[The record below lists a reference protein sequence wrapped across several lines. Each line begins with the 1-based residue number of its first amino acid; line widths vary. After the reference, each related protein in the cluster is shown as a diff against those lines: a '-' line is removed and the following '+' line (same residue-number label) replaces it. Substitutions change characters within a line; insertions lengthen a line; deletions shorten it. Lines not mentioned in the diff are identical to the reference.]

1 MPRTVHDPHSP
12 PTRNDAAGA
21 PETGGDAHVSG
32 IVVHAVADHADEVA
46 GWIDTLDGAEVAA
59 REGGRLVVVLEA
71 GDEHALADMVN
82 RISLAE
88 HVYSAALVSHYVDD
102 PALAEDAAETT
113 EPEDTD
119 TPG

>member
-1 MPRTVHDPHSP
+1 MPRTVHDPHAP
-12 PTRNDAAGA
+12 PTESDAEASA
-21 PETGGDAHVSG
+21 EGDAHVSG
-32 IVVHAVADHADEVA
+32 IVVHAVEDRAREVA

-71 GDEHALADMVN
+71 ANEHALADMLN

-88 HVYSAALVSHYVDD
+88 HVYSAALVSHFVDD
-102 PALAEDAAETT
+102 PGQAGPPRPEDA
-113 EPEDTD
+113 D